1 MFGCT
6 EQWGLYVRVFVG
18 AWVKVVVRRGIGG
31 IHRMGQRRVGQ
42 QTGVCPT
49 GE

>member
-1 MFGCT
+1 MG
-6 EQWGLYVRVFVG
+6 VFVG
-18 AWVKVVVRRGIGG
+18 AWVEMVVVRRGIGG

-42 QTGVCPT
+42 QTGVCRT